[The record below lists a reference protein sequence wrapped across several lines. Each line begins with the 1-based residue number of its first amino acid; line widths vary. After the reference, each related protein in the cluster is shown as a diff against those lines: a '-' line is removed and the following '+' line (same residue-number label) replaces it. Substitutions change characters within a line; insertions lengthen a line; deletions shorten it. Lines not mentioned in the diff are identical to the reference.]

1 MTPQSHARAADVLA
15 NERTFLAYLRTA
27 LSFIAFGFV
36 IARFA
41 LFTREIA
48 GITHAHAAPPA
59 FSNAFGTAVAIFG
72 TAIAAFGGYR
82 YIATDRALQAD
93 RTASMA
99 TAPAIVLSAVV
110 AVIGIAVTIVL
121 IVVK

>member
-1 MTPQSHARAADVLA
+1 MKTHSAHATDVLA

-48 GITHAHAAPPA
+48 GITHSAATAPG
-59 FSNAFGTAVAIFG
+59 FSNAFGITVSLFG
-72 TAIAAFGGYR
+72 TTLAAFGGYR
-82 YIATDRALQAD
+82 YVAAD
-93 RTASMA
+93 REIFADRNARLPA
-99 TAPAIVLSAVV
+99 TPAILIS
-110 AVIGIAVTIVL
+110 TIVAIIGVTVTVVL
-121 IVVK
+121 VIVH

>member
-1 MTPQSHARAADVLA
+1 MQPHPARATDVLA

-48 GITHAHAAPPA
+48 GISHSAIAAPS
-59 FSNAFGTAVAIFG
+59 FSTGFGIVVAIFG
-72 TAIAAFGGYR
+72 AAIAAFGGYR
-82 YIATDRALQAD
+82 YVAADRAIYAE
-93 RTASMA
+93 RTAHLP
-99 TAPAIVLSAVV
+99 TTPAIVV
-110 AVIGIAVTIVL
+110 AAIVMCIGIAVTIVL
-121 IVVK
+121 IVVR

>member
-1 MTPQSHARAADVLA
+1 MGSPVARTTDVLA

-48 GITHAHAAPPA
+48 GVTHVAIASPG
-59 FSNAFGTAVAIFG
+59 FSNAFGIAVSIFG
-72 TAIAAFGGYR
+72 TAIAGFGGYR
-82 YIATDRALQAD
+82 YVAADRAIFAD
-93 RTASMA
+93 RVAHLPVT
-99 TAPAIVLSAVV
+99 PALILAGVV
-110 AVIGIAVTIVL
+110 GAIGIAVTAVL
-121 IVVK
+121 IIVH